1 VDDPQSYLNEK
12 TAGTEDGVAKYAFG
26 RCYRDHCGRCLAFAK
41 TGEPKDDFYL
51 FFCQAAIMTTNNAV
65 YRDLEQIGGLDA
77 LLIME
82 DADFKVA
89 QDQIMTSLH
98 RNLVD
103 LREEMDGLLFC
114 KEHLSYEDLYG
125 LLGRRNGVGHT
136 VCEAALAEIWNRDYN

>member
-1 VDDPQSYLNEK
+1 VLRIDWLTHNVGTILDTAYRQCGYESAVDDPQSYLNEK
-12 TAGTEDGVAKYAFG
+12 TAGTEDGVAQYAFG

-51 FFCQAAIMTTNNAV
+51 LFFQAAIMMINNAV
-65 YRDLEQIGGLDA
+65 CRDLEQIGGLEA
-77 LLIME
+77 LLNME

-103 LREEMDGLLFC
+103 
-114 KEHLSYEDLYG
+114 
-125 LLGRRNGVGHT
+125 
-136 VCEAALAEIWNRDYN
+136 